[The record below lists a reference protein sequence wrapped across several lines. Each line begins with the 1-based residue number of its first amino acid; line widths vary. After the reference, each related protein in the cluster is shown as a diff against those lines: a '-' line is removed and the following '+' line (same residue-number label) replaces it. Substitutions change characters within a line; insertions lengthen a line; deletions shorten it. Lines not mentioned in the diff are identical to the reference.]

1 MTNVAMKK
9 RGDEALVGNY
19 GRYPVAFAEGSGCT
33 LTDVEGKKYI
43 DFLAG
48 IAVCSL
54 GHCHPRVTE
63 AIKSQA
69 ERLIHVSNLYYTEPQ
84 TRLAELL
91 VANSF
96 GDKVFFCNSGA
107 EANEAAIKM
116 ARIHSLKEKNSIIS
130 LTGSFHGRTMAT
142 LAATGQAKFQEGFEP
157 IPAGFCSAPFGD
169 IEALEHLVDSS
180 TCAIICEPLQGE
192 GGVRPLEKEYLHAIR
207 ALCDKHGL
215 LLIFDEI
222 QTGVGRTGT
231 LFAYEQFGVEPD
243 IMTLAKGLGGGMPIG
258 AVVAR
263 DEIAASL
270 LPGTHGSTFGGNPVV
285 CAAAL
290 ATLEVILDQGFL
302 PEVVETARYLSAGL
316 SSLIN
321 DFPTLLKCERGLGL
335 LRGLVMT
342 DAGTRKGSEVVNRML
357 ERGYLI
363 NFAGGIA
370 LRFAPPLVVTPSE
383 CDGLIVT
390 LREVL
395 AQL

>member
-1 MTNVAMKK
+1 MTNAALKK
-9 RGDEALVGNY
+9 RGDEVLVGNY
-19 GRYPVAFAEGSGCT
+19 GRYPIGITKGAGCV
-33 LTDVEGKKYI
+33 LTDKDGKEYK

-48 IAVCSL
+48 IAVCCL
-54 GHCHPRVTE
+54 GHCHPRVTA
-63 AIKSQA
+63 AIKEQA

-84 TRLAELL
+84 THLAELL

-142 LAATGQAKFQEGFEP
+142 LAATGQPKFGEGFEP
-157 IPAGFCSAPFGD
+157 IPEGFFSAPFGD
-169 IEALEHLVDSS
+169 IDALESLIDPS
-180 TCAIICEPLQGE
+180 TCAVICEPLQGE
-192 GGVRPLEKEYLHAIR
+192 GGVRPLQKEYLQAIR

-222 QTGVGRTGT
+222 QTGIGRSGT
-231 LFAYEQFGVEPD
+231 LFAYEQFGIEPD
-243 IMTLAKGLGGGMPIG
+243 IMTLAKGLAGGMPIG

-270 LPGTHGSTFGGNPVV
+270 LPGTHGSTFGGNPVC
-285 CAAAL
+285 CAAAE
-290 ATLEVILDQGFL
+290 AVLEVILEKDFL
-302 PEVVETARYLSAGL
+302 PHVNMKADHLSKELNKIVL
-316 SSLIN
+316 S
-321 DFPTLLKCERGLGL
+321 FPELFKGERGLGL

-342 DAGTRKGSEVVNRML
+342 DAGAKRGADIVKLML

-363 NFAGGIA
+363 NFAGGVS
-370 LRFAPPLVVTPSE
+370 LRFAPPLIVTCEE
-383 CDGLIVT
+383 CDGLVAT

-395 AQL
+395 ASL